1 VQNGQSS
8 VSHTARPL
16 SHCIKIVL
24 TSTPT
29 HHSTLP
35 LPLCDWRAAVG
46 TCVHITTH
54 SRSGNMVID
63 GGGIISPCP
72 FRTVCAHRVRASL
85 SPTKHSYSGNVVI
98 EGGGTIDGDGD
109 HWYTDKATM
118 NNERPMMLDLLWVDG
133 LTVRDMRIRRP
144 GCASPSLVCKRRH
157 ALLHRVLPCSTR
169 LSSGVRSLYHKFA
182 KYKRD
187 CKR

>member
-16 SHCIKIVL
+16 SHCINIVL
-24 TSTPT
+24 LAHPSHP
-29 HHSTLP
+29 HPPFYSSSSPMRLACQRWV
-35 LPLCDWRAAVG
+35 LA
-46 TCVHITTH
+46 
-54 SRSGNMVID
+54 S
-63 GGGIISPCP
+63 ISPHIP
-72 FRTVCAHRVRASL
+72 VQATWSSMVVASFPPAHAERLLASL
-85 SPTKHSYSGNVVI
+85 SPTTHSHSGNVVI

-144 GCASPSLVCKRRH
+144 GYASPSLVC
-157 ALLHRVLPCSTR
+157 TT
-169 LSSGVRSLYHKFA
+169 
-182 KYKRD
+182 
-187 CKR
+187 